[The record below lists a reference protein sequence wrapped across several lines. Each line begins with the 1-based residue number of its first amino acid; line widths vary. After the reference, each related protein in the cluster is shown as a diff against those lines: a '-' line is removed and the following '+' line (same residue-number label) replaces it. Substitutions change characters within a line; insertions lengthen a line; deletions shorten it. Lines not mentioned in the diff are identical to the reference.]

1 MDSCMDHRFFTCVV
15 SQFGNLRIE
24 AYLQLPAAYR
34 SLSRPSSAPDA
45 KAFTLCSFSLELRL
59 AYIKDL
65 CISFILHVIRIANSF
80 LKFVIAL
87 FYHLPSSHSVWQ
99 NCSLT
104 YPFRKD
110 LCIITDTLI
119 FRLFLSVRYLI
130 LLLFIRFSMIICKT
144 FYRLLSQV
152 NDFGGPEW
160 SRTTDLAI
168 ISRVL

>member
-1 MDSCMDHRFFTCVV
+1 MLSE
-15 SQFGNLRIE
+15 SQIVF
-24 AYLQLPAAYR
+24 
-34 SLSRPSSAPDA
+34 
-45 KAFTLCSFSLELRL
+45 K
-59 AYIKDL
+59 
-65 CISFILHVIRIANSF
+65 
-80 LKFVIAL
+80 KFVI
-87 FYHLPSSHSVWQ
+87 FVLPPFKWQ